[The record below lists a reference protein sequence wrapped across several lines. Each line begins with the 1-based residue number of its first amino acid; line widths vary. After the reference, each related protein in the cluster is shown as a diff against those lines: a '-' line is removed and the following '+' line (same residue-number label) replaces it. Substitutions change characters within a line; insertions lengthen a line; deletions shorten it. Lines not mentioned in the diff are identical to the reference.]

1 MGAVK
6 ASDVKQLL
14 SEQVFISDGEAEKSR
29 ELTLSLL
36 SWSPAPFSRSVF
48 TPGHVTCTGVVLSPD
63 RHQVLLVHHRRL
75 DRWLLPG
82 GHVELEDLVASDTAR
97 REVIE
102 ETGANLDPAVRPT
115 LVGCDV
121 HAIPARGREPLHLH
135 HDLIFGFQARS
146 QQFECSAESRAV
158 VWRSVA
164 QLSDLPMSIR
174 RSVARMLNHPSETR
188 LRACLS

>member
-1 MGAVK
+1 MGEVK
-6 ASDVKQLL
+6 ASDVKQLI

-29 ELTLSLL
+29 ELTLALL
-36 SWSPAPFSRSVF
+36 SWSPAPFARNVF

-63 RHQVLLVHHRRL
+63 RHHVLLVHHRRL

-82 GHVELEDLVASDTAR
+82 GHVEPEDLVAADTAR

-102 ETGANLDPAVRPT
+102 ETGANLDAAVRPA

-146 QQFECSAESRAV
+146 LQFECSVESRAV
-158 VWRSVA
+158 VWRPVA

-174 RSVARMLNHPSETR
+174 RSVARMLNGSKSSHG
-188 LRACLS
+188 

>member
-1 MGAVK
+1 MRRVK

-14 SEQVFISDGEAEKSR
+14 SAQVFISDGEAEKSR

-36 SWSPAPFSRSVF
+36 SWSPSPFSRNVF

-63 RHQVLLVHHRRL
+63 RHHVLLVHHRRL

-82 GHVELEDLVASDTAR
+82 GHVEPEDTLASDTAR
-97 REVIE
+97 REVLE
-102 ETGANLDPAVRPT
+102 ETGANLDPGTRPV

-121 HAIPARGREPLHLH
+121 HAIPSRGREPLHLH

-146 QQFECSAESRAV
+146 LEFQCSAESRAV
-158 VWRSVA
+158 VWRPVA
-164 QLSDLPMSIR
+164 QMGDLPCSIR
-174 RSVARMLNHPSETR
+174 RSVARMLNGRESAKVHV
-188 LRACLS
+188 